1 MKRLLLLCLLVA
13 GCSKRDIPPAQIA
26 EVIGT
31 NVYTHADP
39 PPGFVIL
46 SNGKEWKWKIEK
58 NSWKSITTYGTKEEA
73 IAGAWKL
80 RADLLDSDAHPYT
93 NVIPAKQ

>member
-1 MKRLLLLCLLVA
+1 MKRILFLCLLVA

-31 NVYTHADP
+31 NVYTHDNP
-39 PPGFVIL
+39 PPNFSIL
-46 SNGKEWKWKIEK
+46 SNGKTWAWKVGFWTSLHDY
-58 NSWKSITTYGTKEEA
+58 NTKEEA
-73 IAGAWKL
+73 IAGAWKYK
-80 RADLLDSDAHPYT
+80 ADSEEYNSHPYT